1 MKLERVKVRQ
11 RTRRGEEL
19 VRSGNSL
26 TNVDRKYTVSGCFF
40 LHLTYLSQVLADQS
54 KCDLQYS
61 EENVSWSLFAQH
73 CKVDQLK
80 IVQEARN
87 PLQSFIPVPT
97 QYRYLYSISNQYLRR
112 VKQSFIIKTLP
123 DPSSHLHLH
132 PHHDDQLREE
142 KRQGR
147 GSAWSRSA
155 HSVEYAHARS
165 HLGFVTLQHSYL

>member
-1 MKLERVKVRQ
+1 MNLERVKVRQ

-19 VRSGNSL
+19 VRSGKSL
-26 TNVDRKYTVSGCFF
+26 TNIDRKYTVSGCFF

-97 QYRYLYSISNQYLRR
+97 QYRYLYSISNQYPKR

-123 DPSSHLHLH
+123 DPLVTFIFIRIMLINLGKKKGKGVDL
-132 PHHDDQLREE
+132 PGP
-142 KRQGR
+142 GR
-147 GSAWSRSA
+147 P
-155 HSVEYAHARS
+155 
-165 HLGFVTLQHSYL
+165 TLWNMRMLDRIWDL